1 MPKVSQAKQREA
13 LLAETERAEAEAAHA
28 TATREAGMKM
38 EAAAAAF
45 ISAWDTFS
53 GLIGVEMARQGFNAQ
68 KSFPTD
74 IALMHSEL
82 SEALEADRKALM
94 DDKLPTY
101 EGRAV
106 ELADCVIRILHAQD
120 KHALDSIGALVV
132 MKSLYNLSR
141 PYKHGKEY

>member
-1 MPKVSQAKQREA
+1 MFKVSSAQR
-13 LLAETERAEAEAAHA
+13 REAEAAIQA
-28 TATREAGMKM
+28 EAEDRKAKELAGMKM

-45 ISAWDTFS
+45 IASWDTFS
-53 GLIGVEMARQGFNAQ
+53 DLIGVEMARQGFDSP

-82 SEALEADRKALM
+82 SEALEADRKGLM
-94 DDKLPTY
+94 DDKLPAY

-106 ELADCVIRILHAQD
+106 ELADTVIRILHAQR
-120 KHALDSIGALVV
+120 KHSLDSIGALVV
-132 MKSLYNLSR
+132 MKSLYNLTR

>member
-13 LLAETERAEAEAAHA
+13 AAVELEKQRLQEIHE
-28 TATREAGMKM
+28 TATHEARIRM

-53 GLIGVEMARQGFNAQ
+53 GLIGAEMSRQGFNAQ

-94 DDKLPTY
+94 DDKLPAY

-120 KHALDSIGALVV
+120 KHQLDSIGALVV

-141 PYKHGKEY
+141 PFKHGKEY

>member
-13 LLAETERAEAEAAHA
+13 ALEAAQKQAAEDAHA
-28 TATREAGMKM
+28 VATHEAKIRM

-53 GLIGVEMARQGFNAQ
+53 GLIGAEMERQGFNAQ

-82 SEALEADRKALM
+82 SESLEADRKALM
-94 DDKLPTY
+94 DDKLPAY

-106 ELADCVIRILHAQD
+106 ELADCVIRILHAQA
-120 KHALDSIGALVV
+120 KHSLDSIGALVV
-132 MKSLYNLSR
+132 MKSLFNLTR